1 MLASTG
7 VDAKAGVAGAVAPEF
22 EVPFFWRLDLLAA
35 LMSDMIQKEMQVCN
49 LKLHWTIVLN
59 VLSHHSQKQ
68 EENEEIEQNTLK
80 SSKKGRFCPLSS

>member
-22 EVPFFWRLDLLAA
+22 EAPFFWRLDLAA

-80 SSKKGRFCPLSS
+80 SSKKKGRFCPLSS

>member
-22 EVPFFWRLDLLAA
+22 EAPFFWRLGLAA

-59 VLSHHSQKQ
+59 VLSHYSQKQ
-68 EENEEIEQNTLK
+68 EETKK
-80 SSKKGRFCPLSS
+80 SNKIL